1 MKTYK
6 SLISKFGLSAFALTI
21 AVGFVVIAS
30 VALAVPPTCWCCTKG
45 KVARVQK
52 TDCQKGGGH
61 CYGTQAEA
69 NKACGIRGG
78 RPNRDQPE

>member
-1 MKTYK
+1 MKTHK
-6 SLISKFGLSAFALTI
+6 SLISKFGFSALALAI
-21 AVGFVVIAS
+21 AVLFVIAS

-61 CYGTQAEA
+61 CYGTAAEA
-69 NKACGIRGG
+69 NKACGIG
-78 RPNRDQPE
+78 RPGDSKE